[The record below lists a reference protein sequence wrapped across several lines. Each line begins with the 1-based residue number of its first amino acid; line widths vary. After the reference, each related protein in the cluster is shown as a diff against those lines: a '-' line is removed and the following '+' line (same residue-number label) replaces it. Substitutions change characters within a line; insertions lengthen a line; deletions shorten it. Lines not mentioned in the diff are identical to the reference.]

1 MNNEID
7 KIWNQSL
14 DYINYPVMMLSEDHE
29 VLRCNKYAGEIF
41 GDDIVGSKCYEKVH
55 QSDSPP
61 ENCPCR
67 RAKDSIVTETM
78 RIELNGTLHNVTC
91 IPVSTDSSRYF
102 IHISHDITEIV
113 ESERQVKSMALHF
126 KSIFNAVNCLMFIT
140 DNDMTIKMLNES
152 ASDIS
157 PGIEKGISIYDIFDS
172 STAALLRDSIEDIK
186 DINDGIEVEYEG
198 RIYDLRI
205 YTMTGFKDV
214 QNIIMMEDI
223 SERISRENTEKRKMR
238 RLFEI
243 QKLESI
249 GVLAG
254 GIAHDFNNILMA
266 IIGNAELGMAELPQ
280 SSPVR
285 DTFNSIIE
293 ASSDAAK
300 ITRQI
305 LAYSGQGKT
314 RIKSI
319 NVNELINGIDYLL
332 SVLLSDN
339 IVLKYKLNEDI
350 DNIQGDPNQIKQ
362 IIVNLVSNAIDAIED
377 RRGVITVK
385 TGYMDCDKAYMEN
398 TFVSESVPE
407 GRYIYIEVS
416 DTGTGMDEDTRTKIF
431 EPYFTTKEQGRGLGM
446 SAVLG
451 IVRSNCG
458 ALKIYSEKG
467 EGTTVKVLLP
477 VENPQTC
484 QFANPVKWQGK
495 GKILIVDDD
504 EKILEIASLMLKS
517 IGFETI
523 TASDGAAAVDKMK
536 DDDDINLVILDL
548 TMPKMNGNDTYSA
561 IRQINREMPV
571 IITSGYDSKRIEE
584 EFAGKNIAGII
595 EKPYRME
602 TLKDIVRSITDP
614 IEKD

>member
-1 MNNEID
+1 MNNEIER
-7 KIWNQSL
+7 IWNQSL

-29 VLRCNKYAGEIF
+29 VLRCNKYAREML
-41 GDDIVGSKCYEKVH
+41 GDDIVGSKCYEKMH
-55 QSDSPP
+55 KSDSPP
-61 ENCPCR
+61 AECPCK
-67 RAKDSIVTETM
+67 RAKDSIATETM
-78 RIELNGTLHNVTC
+78 RIEFNGALHRVTC
-91 IPVSTDSSRYF
+91 IPVGTKSGHYF
-102 IHISHDITEIV
+102 IHISHDITEIA
-113 ESERQVKSMALHF
+113 ESEKQV

-140 DNDMTIKMLNES
+140 DSDMIIKMFNKPASEIL
-152 ASDIS
+152 SDI
-157 PGIEKGISIYDIFDS
+157 KTGISIYDIFDS
-172 STAALLRDSIEDIK
+172 TTAALMRKNIDDIK
-186 DINDGIEVEYEG
+186 NVNDGIEVEYKG

-205 YTMTGFKDV
+205 YTMSGFENV

-223 SERISRENTEKRKMR
+223 SERKSREETEKSEMR
-238 RLFEI
+238 RLFEL

-249 GVLAG
+249 SVLAG

-300 ITRQI
+300 INRQI

-314 RIKSI
+314 RVKSI
-319 NVNELINGIDYLL
+319 VVNELIEGIDYLL
-332 SVLLSDN
+332 SVLLPDN
-339 IVLKYKLNEDI
+339 IVLKYKLKEDI
-350 DNIQGDPNQIKQ
+350 DNIKGDPNQIKQ

-377 RRGVITVK
+377 KRGVITIK
-385 TGYMDCDKAYMEN
+385 TGSMYCDRAYLEN
-398 TFVSESVPE
+398 TFVSENVPE
-407 GRYIYIEVS
+407 GRDIYIEVS
-416 DTGTGMDEDTRTKIF
+416 DTGTGVDKELKTRIF
-431 EPYFTTKEQGRGLGM
+431 EPYFTTKEHGRGLGM
-446 SAVLG
+446 SAILG
-451 IVRSNCG
+451 IVRSNGG

-477 VENPQTC
+477 VESPQDGK
-484 QFANPVKWQGK
+484 FADTVKWQGK

-504 EKILEIASLMLKS
+504 EKILEIACLMLKS

-523 TASDGAAAVDKMK
+523 TASDGVEAIDIMK
-536 DDDDINLVILDL
+536 DNDDINLVILDL
-548 TMPKMNGNDTYSA
+548 TMPGMNGNDTYSA
-561 IRQINREMPV
+561 IRRISGDIPV
-571 IITSGYDSKRIEE
+571 IITSGYDARRIEE

-602 TLKDIVRSITDP
+602 TLRDIIRSITDP

>member
-1 MNNEID
+1 MNNEIER
-7 KIWNQSL
+7 IWNQSL
-14 DYINYPVMMLSEDHE
+14 DYINYPVIMLSEEHE
-29 VLRCNKYAGEIF
+29 VLRCNKYAGEMF
-41 GDDIVGSKCYEKVH
+41 GDDLVGSKCYEKVH

-61 ENCPCR
+61 ENCPCKG
-67 RAKDSIVTETM
+67 AIDSIATETM

-113 ESERQVKSMALHF
+113 ESEKQV

-140 DNDMTIKMLNES
+140 DSKMIIKMLNKP
-152 ASDIS
+152 ASEIS
-157 PGIEKGISIYDIFDS
+157 PDIKTGISIYDIFDS
-172 STAALLRDSIEDIK
+172 STGALLRDSIEDIK
-186 DINDGIEVEYEG
+186 DVNDGIEVEYEG

-205 YTMTGFKDV
+205 YTMSGFEDV

-223 SERISRENTEKRKMR
+223 SERKNREETEKSEMK
-238 RLFEI
+238 RLFEL

-266 IIGNAELGMAELPQ
+266 IIGNAELGMGELPQ

-285 DTFNSIIE
+285 DTFNAIIE

-314 RIKSI
+314 RVKSI
-319 NVNELINGIDYLL
+319 DVNELIKGIDYLL
-332 SVLLSDN
+332 SVLLPDN

-350 DNIQGDPNQIKQ
+350 DSIKGDPNQIKQ

-377 RRGVITVK
+377 KRGVITVK
-385 TGYMDCDKAYMEN
+385 TGTMDCDKSYLEN
-398 TFVSESVPE
+398 TFVSENVPE

-416 DTGTGMDEDTRTKIF
+416 DTGTGVDKEVRTKIF
-431 EPYFTTKEQGRGLGM
+431 EPYFTTKEHGRGLGM

-451 IVRSNCG
+451 IVRSNYG
-458 ALKIYSEKG
+458 ALKIYSEMG

-477 VENPQTC
+477 FESSKAGKFTDT
-484 QFANPVKWQGK
+484 VKWQGK
-495 GKILIVDDD
+495 GNVLIVDDD

-523 TASDGAAAVDKMK
+523 TASDGAEAIDIMK
-536 DDDDINLVILDL
+536 DNYDINLVILDL

-561 IRQINREMPV
+561 IRQISTDIPV